1 MTNRRQF
8 LRTAAISAVAARIGM
23 GAVAGQQRTLAG
35 LFPIAFS
42 PFTPD
47 NKLDLDGLAS
57 EVKFCNRGGVHGLIW
72 PQLASS
78 WSTLSDAERMDGTDA
93 ILTAAKGGRTA
104 IVIGVQ
110 GPDLATVSKYSKLA
124 AKLGADA
131 IISLPP
137 EGVTDEKVLL
147 DYYTQVGRTTEL
159 PMFAQSIGNMSVD
172 LLVQVVQ

>member
-1 MTNRRQF
+1 MISRRGLLQ
-8 LRTAAISAVAARIGM
+8 LAAASAATRIGFS
-23 GAVAGQQRTLAG
+23 AGTPEARALGG

-110 GPDLATVSKYSKLA
+110 GPDMATVSKYSKL
-124 AKLGADA
+124 
-131 IISLPP
+131 
-137 EGVTDEKVLL
+137 
-147 DYYTQVGRTTEL
+147 
-159 PMFAQSIGNMSVD
+159 
-172 LLVQVVQ
+172 